1 MLKIVTIVGARP
13 QFIKAASV
21 SNIIR
26 EKFADQIQ
34 EIIIH
39 SGQHYDFNMSEV
51 FFSQLNVPKPDYF
64 LNVGSNSHAIQTAE
78 MMIAIEK
85 VLIETKPNM
94 VLVYGDTN
102 TTLAGALTASKLN
115 IPVVHIEAG
124 LRSFNKKEP
133 EEQNRILTD
142 HLSTYL
148 FCPTEQALKNLKN
161 ENFMLNSSNS
171 PSINS
176 PQVLNVGDVM
186 YDLFLKFKSKL
197 NEHPKTV
204 YFKNQQFILV
214 TIHRAGNVQEKN
226 NLEGILSSIVSL
238 ANDGN
243 NVLIP
248 LHPGTL
254 KKVNDYID
262 HDLRNALLNHP
273 KILVREPLSYLDL
286 VHALDSSF
294 LVMTDSGGLQKE
306 AYFSR
311 KPCVVI
317 RNETE
322 WVELIQNNFAI
333 IGGNEENEILIAVE
347 KAKSISIPQWS
358 NLYGNGDA
366 CEKICKTLLKR
377 VSN

>member
-1 MLKIVTIVGARP
+1 MLKIATIVGARP

-21 SNIIR
+21 SNTIR

-78 MMIAIEK
+78 MIIAIEK
-85 VLIETKPNM
+85 VLVETKPNM

-148 FCPTEQALKNLKN
+148 FCPTEQSMKNLKN
-161 ENFMLNSSNS
+161 ESFILNSSNL

-176 PQVLNVGDVM
+176 PQVLKVGDVM

-204 YFKNQQFILV
+204 YFQNQQFILA

-226 NLEGILSSIVSL
+226 NLEGILRSIVSL

-254 KKVNDYID
+254 KRVKDYVD

-273 KILVREPLSYLDL
+273 KILVCEPLSYLDL

-322 WVELIQNNFAI
+322 WVELIENNFAI

-366 CEKICKTLLKR
+366 CEKICKTLLKP

>member
-1 MLKIVTIVGARP
+1 MLKIATIVGARP

-21 SNIIR
+21 SNTIR

-51 FFSQLNVPKPDYF
+51 FFTQLNVPKPDFF
-64 LNVGSNSHAIQTAE
+64 LNVGSNSHAVQTAE
-78 MMIAIEK
+78 MMIAIES
-85 VLIETKPNM
+85 VLVKTKPDM

-124 LRSFNKKEP
+124 LRSFNKQEP

-148 FCPTEQALKNLKN
+148 FCPTEKAMQNLKS
-161 ENFMLNSSNS
+161 ENFNLD
-171 PSINS
+171 SIQS
-176 PQVLNVGDVM
+176 ATASIPLVQNVGDVM

-197 NEHPKTV
+197 QTHPKNT
-204 YFKNQQFILV
+204 YFNNEPFILA
-214 TIHRAGNVQEKN
+214 TIHRAGNVQVKK
-226 NLEGILSSIVSL
+226 NLEGILKSLVKL

-248 LHPGTL
+248 IHPGTIKMINETIDEEL
-254 KKVNDYID
+254 KST
-262 HDLRNALLNHP
+262 LLNHS
-273 KILVREPLSYLDL
+273 KIIVCDPLSYLDL
-286 VHALDSSF
+286 IQVLDHAIF
-294 LVMTDSGGLQKE
+294 VMTDSGGLQKE

-311 KPCVVI
+311 RPCVVL

-322 WVELIQNNFAI
+322 WTELIENNFAL
-333 IGGNEENEILIAVE
+333 IGGNEENKILNAVE
-347 KAKSISIPQWS
+347 KAKSIQIPS
-358 NLYGNGDA
+358 SSKLYGNGDA
-366 CEKICKTLLKR
+366 CEKICTALLKH